1 VEIGSS
7 GRNADGGVFAESEFG
22 KALENE
28 NLHLPQPG
36 SLPKKPTDRCPY
48 LFIADDAFPLKK
60 WLMKPHPGKFLSEEK
75 KIFNYRLSRARQ
87 VIENAFGIA
96 AARWRVLRKP
106 IQASA
111 RKVAS
116 ITKAT
121 CALHNYL
128 MIEEFGIPNQ
138 SKRYCPA
145 GFIDA
150 EDRCV
155 E

>member
-1 VEIGSS
+1 
-7 GRNADGGVFAESEFG
+7 
-22 KALENE
+22 
-28 NLHLPQPG
+28 
-36 SLPKKPTDRCPY
+36 
-48 LFIADDAFPLKK
+48 
-60 WLMKPHPGKFLSEEK
+60 M
-75 KIFNYRLSRARQ
+75 
-87 VIENAFGIA
+87 
-96 AARWRVLRKP
+96 LRKL

-111 RKVAS
+111 KKVAS

-121 CALHNYL
+121 CALHNHL

-155 E
+155 EYHWVVPENIHTPHKGNLKYPLSPSPNILQMSNLPHSGHLSSKLPPALGHSLFNLFLV